1 MPRAAKKP
9 CRQSGCPVL
18 IDQSGYC
25 EKHKKKAWI
34 RKEGKTT
41 ERGYGAAWRKI
52 RKLVIRRDS
61 GLCQP
66 CLKNNRVTEFNAIDH
81 IIPKAKGGTDELS
94 NLQCICNECHK
105 QKTSTQDNRH

>member
-25 EKHKKKAWI
+25 EKHKKKAWESNTH
-34 RKEGKTT
+34 RSKRLTG
-41 ERGYGAAWRKI
+41 RPWRRLRDI
-52 RKLVIRRDS
+52 VIRRDK

-66 CLKNNRVTEFNAIDH
+66 CYKAGIVTAFKDVDH
-81 IIPKAKGGTDELS
+81 VVPVSKGGLDIQS
-94 NLQCICNECHK
+94 NLQCICKDCHDI
-105 QKTSTQDNRH
+105 KTATENR